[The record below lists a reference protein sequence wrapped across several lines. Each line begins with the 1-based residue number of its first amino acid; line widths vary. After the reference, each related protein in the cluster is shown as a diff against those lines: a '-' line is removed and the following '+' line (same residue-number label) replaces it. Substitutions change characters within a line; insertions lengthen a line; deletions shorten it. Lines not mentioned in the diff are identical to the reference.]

1 MLHRLFLA
9 ISLTVLVFAF
19 SGCAT
24 DDPDNVSARPWNH
37 PRGWESGLPP
47 QMLEGR

>member
-1 MLHRLFLA
+1 MLRRLLLIFSLA
-9 ISLTVLVFAF
+9 MIAAVFT
-19 SGCAT
+19 GCAT